1 MPVQTESPKGN
12 CLWLHLAGLGTVL
25 LMHGIGFSQTAGEAG
40 HPGSLPHPR
49 GDRATWWLWT
59 TEGVPGLSVCSRGGQ
74 DVAGDPEVCV
84 CVGGVRF
91 S

>member
-1 MPVQTESPKGN
+1 
-12 CLWLHLAGLGTVL
+12 
-25 LMHGIGFSQTAGEAG
+25 MHRIGFSQTAGEAG

-49 GDRATWWLWT
+49 GDRATCWLWT

-84 CVGGVRF
+84 CVGGGQVQLTVLSF
-91 S
+91 SSLMHPEHGG